1 MSVVTAYTDALA
13 AAFRGEAVVVLDAE
27 GVDLSRCGRIS
38 IVQIA
43 TPRECFLID
52 VLDKARDDPLVSWLR
67 GILEDEGVTKI
78 IHDCRMDSDA
88 LFHLLGIR
96 LACVYDTTCW
106 NTAITGS
113 ENQNLNTVLG
123 NNGIKPN
130 VMRDG
135 NVYATNPAFWATRPL
150 TPKMIEWAA
159 GDVTSLFAVRDAQIA
174 RATVEQAERAVA
186 AGEHHLTV
194 ARDAMVANVKV
205 TYADTMREQ
214 TRQYHDAMRRLRDAD
229 PQDGSVYV
237 DLPGGWRDPDRENA
251 VNLLLACDWIAER
264 NRELREQWRSF
275 SVEHEQWRSFSLDPS
290 NFPDI

>member
-174 RATVEQAERAVA
+174 RATVEQAERAAA

-205 TYADTMREQ
+205 TYADTM
-214 TRQYHDAMRRLRDAD
+214 LR
-229 PQDGSVYV
+229 PRHVV
-237 DLPGGWRDPDRENA
+237 WRDPDQENA
-251 VNLLLACDWIAER
+251 ANLLLACSCIAER
-264 NRELREQWRSF
+264 NRELREQW
-275 SVEHEQWRSFSLDPS
+275 VTSFSLDPPD
-290 NFPDI
+290 FPDISHAR

>member
-1 MSVVTAYTDALA
+1 
-13 AAFRGEAVVVLDAE
+13 
-27 GVDLSRCGRIS
+27 
-38 IVQIA
+38 
-43 TPRECFLID
+43 
-52 VLDKARDDPLVSWLR
+52 
-67 GILEDEGVTKI
+67 
-78 IHDCRMDSDA
+78 
-88 LFHLLGIR
+88 
-96 LACVYDTTCW
+96 
-106 NTAITGS
+106 
-113 ENQNLNTVLG
+113 
-123 NNGIKPN
+123 
-130 VMRDG
+130 MRDG

-174 RATVEQAERAVA
+174 RATMEQAERAVA

-214 TRQYHDAMRRLRDAD
+214 TREYHDAMRRLRDAD
-229 PQDGSVYV
+229 PQDGSVY
-237 DLPGGWRDPDRENA
+237 LPGGWRDPDRENA
-251 VNLLLACDWIAER
+251 AKLLLACSWIAER